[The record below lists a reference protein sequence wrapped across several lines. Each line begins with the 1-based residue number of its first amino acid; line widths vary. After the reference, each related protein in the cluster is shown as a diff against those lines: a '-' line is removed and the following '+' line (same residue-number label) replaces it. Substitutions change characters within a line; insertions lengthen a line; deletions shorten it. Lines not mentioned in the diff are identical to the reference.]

1 MTNLKATHV
10 DFNTIPP
17 ERMRGNITRRFA
29 NTDKTMLAEV
39 RMTAGD
45 IVPAHRHHNEQFT
58 YVISGL
64 MKFFLGEDSEE
75 IQLVGPGQMLTIPG
89 GLLHK
94 VEILKDT
101 FEIDVFN
108 PPRQDWI
115 DGTDKYLQG

>member
-1 MTNLKATHV
+1 MTELKAMHV
-10 DFNTIPP
+10 DFNSMPA
-17 ERMRGNITRRFA
+17 ERMRGTITRRFA
-29 NTDKTMLAEV
+29 NTDSTMLAEV
-39 RMTAGD
+39 RMVAGD

-64 MKFFLGEDSEE
+64 MKFFLGEEGEE
-75 IQLVGPGQMLTIPG
+75 IQLVGPGQLLAIPG

-94 VEILKDT
+94 VEILEDT

-115 DGTDKYLQG
+115 DGTDAYLQR